1 MGKLLLL
8 NKASPWSHDKNNIDQ
23 MVFARLNNDKGTIKV
38 AKQVWFSSVINSIV
52 TRFFIIQTDTSHDDD
67 G

>member
-23 MVFARLNNDKGTIKV
+23 MVFSRLSNDKGTIKV
-38 AKQVWFSSVINSIV
+38 AKQVWESS
-52 TRFFIIQTDTSHDDD
+52 
-67 G
+67 